1 MGIYLILA
9 IVGIVLLAVFT
20 YRLASTSSTVK
31 TTLNVVYTLIIIVLA
46 YFLYQSVMEP
56 IKFEK
61 AKKLRYKV
69 TIERLKKLRD
79 IEDAF
84 KAKYDRYTAN
94 KDSLVDFVKNDS
106 LVIIKA
112 IGMVP
117 DSLAMK
123 YSLKKAEKLALER
136 ELIKRDTIRVSV
148 KDSLLK
154 DIPADSVVYIP
165 NRKHEFEFAAGILVT
180 MSQTKEPVFEIKAHN
195 DLILE
200 GLDRQMI
207 VNLND
212 SRKKNDKYPGLKVG
226 SLTELIKSG
235 NWE

>member
-1 MGIYLILA
+1 
-9 IVGIVLLAVFT
+9 
-20 YRLASTSSTVK
+20 LASTSAAIK
-31 TTLNVVYTLIIIVLA
+31 TTLNVVYTVVIIVLA
-46 YFLYQSVMEP
+46 YFLYQSVMKP
-56 IKFEK
+56 IQFEK
-61 AKKLRYKV
+61 AKKFRYKATV
-69 TIERLKKLRD
+69 ERLKKLRD

-84 KAKYDRYTAN
+84 KGKYDRYTAN
-94 KDSLVDFVKNDS
+94 TDSLVDFVKNDS

-136 ELIKRDTIRVSV
+136 GLIERDTIKVAV

-154 DIPADSVVYIP
+154 NMSPDSIIYIP
-165 NRKHEFEFAAGILVT
+165 KVNHKFEFAAGMLVT
-180 MSQTKEPVFEIKAHN
+180 MSQTQEPVFEIKAHN
-195 DLILE
+195 DFILE

-212 SRKKNDKYPGLKVG
+212 ARKKNDKYPGLKVG